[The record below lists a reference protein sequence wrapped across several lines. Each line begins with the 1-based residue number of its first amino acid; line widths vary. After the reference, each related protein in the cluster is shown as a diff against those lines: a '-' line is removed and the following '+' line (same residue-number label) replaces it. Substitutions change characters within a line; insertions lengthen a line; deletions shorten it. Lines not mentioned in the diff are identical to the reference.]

1 MANEEKV
8 TPDLSKI
15 VSMIMERPDLI
26 SEIAN
31 LGKKADEGEKEEVR
45 EDIITD
51 AKPKE
56 EVKTAPTLAKPADK
70 RAHLLNAL
78 KPYLSDKRAAA
89 VDSILT
95 FSEVF
100 DLMRGSK

>member
-1 MANEEKV
+1 MAGDEKT

-31 LGKKADEGEKEEVR
+31 LGKKAVDEKKEEVR
-45 EDIITD
+45 EEIVTD
-51 AKPKE
+51 TEP
-56 EVKTAPTLAKPADK
+56 EVQTKSVPTAGTPINK

-78 KPYLSDKRAAA
+78 KPYLSEKRAAA

>member
-1 MANEEKV
+1 MANEEKG

-31 LGKKADEGEKEEVR
+31 LGKSKDSGEVTEIKAAEEP
-45 EDIITD
+45 
-51 AKPKE
+51 KPLIRDTPE
-56 EVKTAPTLAKPADK
+56 ANPSSASMK
-70 RAHLLNAL
+70 RARLLYAL
-78 KPYLSDKRAAA
+78 KPYLSESRAAA

-95 FSEVF
+95 FDEVF
-100 DLMRGSK
+100 DLMRKKK